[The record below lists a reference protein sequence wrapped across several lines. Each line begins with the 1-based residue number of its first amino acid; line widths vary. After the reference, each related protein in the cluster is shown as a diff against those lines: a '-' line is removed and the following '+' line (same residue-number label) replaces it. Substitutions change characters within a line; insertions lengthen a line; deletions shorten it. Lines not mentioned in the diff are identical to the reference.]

1 VKTQTT
7 VARRPRSQEIA
18 RLVVPMCGWL
28 FAAAILI
35 VAAAVTTRPAAGQ
48 VPGQPGTG
56 SAAAT
61 ANGGS
66 VPPSSSTLTPAAPAS
81 PVPLV
86 AANTSPNSAVGNN
99 SANTGALSPG
109 GVQGSGASPA
119 NIAPAQAIGT
129 RSLLQIMNDGGP
141 LMYPIAACSIFTLV
155 FVFERAIALRI
166 GRVIPGP
173 FVRRFLEQLNTGEID
188 RAKALELCEENLSPV
203 SRVLAAAVKKWGK
216 PAVEVEQA
224 ILDSGERVTNEL
236 RRYIRLFN
244 AISTVSPLLGLLG
257 TVFGMITC
265 FNTIASA
272 DGMGRPELLA
282 GGIGEAMLTTAAGLA
297 VAIPALIAYWY
308 FVSRVDQLVMRIDA
322 IGQEVVEIISAEA
335 ECGDD
340 RPDRGERGQERDK
353 DRDKSRGKDRDKDKA
368 AA

>member
-1 VKTQTT
+1 MKTQTT

-18 RLVVPMCGWL
+18 RLGIAIYGWI
-28 FAAAILI
+28 FAATILI
-35 VAAAVTTRPAAGQ
+35 VAVAVMTRPAAAQ
-48 VPGQPGTG
+48 LPAQT
-56 SAAAT
+56 SAANA
-61 ANGGS
+61 AVGGNS
-66 VPPSSSTLTPAAPAS
+66 LPPPSPAPPPAAP
-81 PVPLV
+81 
-86 AANTSPNSAVGNN
+86 G
-99 SANTGALSPG
+99 
-109 GVQGSGASPA
+109 
-119 NIAPAQAIGT
+119 QAIGT
-129 RSLLQIMNDGGP
+129 RSLLQIMSDGGP
-141 LMYPIAACSIFTLV
+141 LMYPIAACSIITLV

-173 FVRRFLEQLNTGEID
+173 FVRRFLEQLNTGELD

-282 GGIGEAMLTTAAGLA
+282 GGIGEAMLTTAAGLG

-335 ECGDD
+335 ESDHD
-340 RPDRGERGQERDK
+340 RPDRGDRGSERGPDRGQDRDKERDK
-353 DRDKSRGKDRDKDKA
+353 GRGKERDKDKA